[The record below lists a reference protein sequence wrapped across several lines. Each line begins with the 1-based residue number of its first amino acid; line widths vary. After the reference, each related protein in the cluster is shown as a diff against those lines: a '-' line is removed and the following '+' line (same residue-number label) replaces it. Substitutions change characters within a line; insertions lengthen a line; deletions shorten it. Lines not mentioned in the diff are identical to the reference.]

1 LFEPKLYKTNNVE
14 SHHLLSEDGGSF
26 LYEGK
31 VEYDDSHLYKD
42 EQGRAYY
49 LVTTDIS
56 GNSKYF
62 VEVEPLGIPIPKAE
76 KKEKPIS
83 ELIMASPRD
92 DQHADAPAP
101 KEVAAEPEKKV
112 ADTVQ
117 EAVETATPV
126 KQPDNCFESPEN
138 APAAQA
144 MPEEPKAETPPAPQ
158 PTITEEPR
166 AMPEEPKAEAPPA
179 PQPIIAEEARA
190 AVKAMASLQDNKP
203 RKKRRLFTITAIAA
217 LIVIIL
223 VVCAAGVYVYKPSVY
238 TSIKDRLKPD
248 ITPTPIAPTVTPT
261 PEPSITATPIP
272 TDAISLSNPAQA
284 SPAIAPAISANGSS
298 TATPIPTD
306 AVSLSDPSPALPA
319 IALAISGNNSSVQ
332 AFVNNS
338 SNPYGTSY
346 SSFDIICDV
355 FDYLNKHWTL
365 TQGNN
370 TPQLVNT
377 SITTMNGSAMDY
389 SVLMASVVQLEGM
402 GTRVVA
408 APDENTN
415 QYNFYPEVLIAT
427 NDDGYSDALMYL
439 QSRYGNQ
446 TSPFVQ
452 QDGTDY
458 WLSLAMGKTPGQ
470 GVDSQYAY
478 SVTPQGEVYAT

>member
-1 LFEPKLYKTNNVE
+1 LFEPKVYKTNNIE
-14 SHHLLSEDGGSF
+14 SHHLLGEDGGSF

-49 LVTTDIS
+49 LVTTDIG

-83 ELIMASPRD
+83 ELMIASPRD
-92 DQHADAPAP
+92 DQHADASAP
-101 KEVAAEPEKKV
+101 KEVAPEPEKK
-112 ADTVQ
+112 AEDTVQ
-117 EAVETATPV
+117 EAVDTVTPV
-126 KQPDNCFESPEN
+126 KQPDNCFEGPEN
-138 APAAQA
+138 APTAQA
-144 MPEEPKAETPPAPQ
+144 RPEEPKAETPPTPQ
-158 PTITEEPR
+158 LTITEEPG
-166 AMPEEPKAEAPPA
+166 AKPEEPKAETPPT

-223 VVCAAGVYVYKPSVY
+223 VVCSAGVYVYKPSIY

-248 ITPTPIAPTVTPT
+248 ITPTPMAPTVTPT
-261 PEPSITATPIP
+261 PEPSSTATPVPI
-272 TDAISLSNPAQA
+272 DAISLSDPA
-284 SPAIAPAISANGSS
+284 
-298 TATPIPTD
+298 
-306 AVSLSDPSPALPA
+306 PALPA
-319 IALAISGNNSSVQ
+319 IAMAISANNSSVQ

-346 SSFDIICDV
+346 SSFDFICDV

-365 TQGNN
+365 TQGND
-370 TPQLVNT
+370 TPQLVNE

-402 GTRVVA
+402 STRVVA
-408 APDENTN
+408 APDQNTN
-415 QYNFYPEVLIAT
+415 EYNFYPEVLIAT

-470 GVDSQYAY
+470 EVDSQYAY

>member
-1 LFEPKLYKTNNVE
+1 MFEPKLYKTNNVE

-223 VVCAAGVYVYKPSVY
+223 VVCSAGVYVYKPSVY

-248 ITPTPIAPTVTPT
+248 ITPTPMAPTVTPT
-261 PEPSITATPIP
+261 PEPSSTATPVPI
-272 TDAISLSNPAQA
+272 DAISLSDPA
-284 SPAIAPAISANGSS
+284 
-298 TATPIPTD
+298 
-306 AVSLSDPSPALPA
+306 PALPA
-319 IALAISGNNSSVQ
+319 IALAISENNSSVQ

-346 SSFDIICDV
+346 NSFDIICDV

-365 TQGNN
+365 TQGND
-370 TPQLVNT
+370 TPQLINT
-377 SITTMNGSAMDY
+377 STTTMNGSSMDY

-439 QSRYGNQ
+439 RSRYGNQ

-452 QDGTDY
+452 QDGTNY
-458 WLSLAMGKTPGQ
+458 WLSLAMGNTPGQ
-470 GVDSQYAY
+470 DVDSQYAY